1 MKKMCSR
8 MVMAVGVFL
17 FMGPGLFAS
26 AETEM
31 AAGNIK
37 ACFVDLQEVL
47 RSLPQYSSAKETLEG
62 LAKEK
67 QKMVSEK
74 EKEIQ
79 KLDKAMKQDMLRSAD
94 AKQEKEAE
102 FKSKLNDYQDMVKQI
117 QAELAD
123 KEEELLAPVKEALS
137 KAIESVS
144 KEKGFNLVF
153 DAAAPAGRPILYI
166 DDSLDITEGVI
177 KKVKEWAADKD
188 KMKEGSSDK
197 DKDKSK
203 K

>member
-1 MKKMCSR
+1 MKKLCAR
-8 MVMAVGVFL
+8 MVMAA
-17 FMGPGLFAS
+17 GLALSAIFAFSAS
-26 AETEM
+26 AEEV

-47 RSLPQYSSAKETLEG
+47 RSLPEYSSAKETLEG
-62 LAKEK
+62 IAKEK

-79 KLDKAMKQDMLRSAD
+79 KLDKAMKQDLLRSED
-94 AKQEKEAE
+94 AKKEKETE

-123 KEEELLAPVKEALS
+123 KEEELLSPVKEMLS

-166 DDSLDITEGVI
+166 DDSLDITESVI
-177 KKVKEWAADKD
+177 KKVKEWSNDKGKMKEEMGDKD
-188 KMKEGSSDK
+188 KG
-197 DKDKSK
+197 K